1 VNKPT
6 QRPAAWFPI
15 VGIGAS
21 AGGLEA
27 VTRLLKN
34 LPPGTGMAFVLI
46 QHLDPTRKSLLPE
59 ILQKTTRMPV
69 EQAKDRM
76 LLEPNHVYIIP
87 PNAHMSVVDGRLRL
101 IPRPTGV
108 SATSVTHFFNSLAE
122 DRGNSAI
129 AVVLSGTA
137 SDGALGLKAIKAE
150 GGLVFAQ
157 DEASAGHSGMPHSA
171 AETGLVDFILPPE
184 GIASELANMSRHP
197 VLNPETDSLFRDE
210 KSLGLIFT
218 LLKRGTGVDFAL
230 YKSSTIRRRLMR
242 RMLIKKCELLAQYAA
257 LLAKDPDEVR
267 ALHDD
272 LLIHVTHFF
281 REPEALAVIRAKAF
295 PRLLEGLAPDAPI
308 RVWVAGCSTGEE
320 VYTLAVLLLDFLSEH
335 DRMNAVQIFAT
346 DISEPALA
354 KARLGAYTG
363 AILNHVPPK
372 LLRRYFTKTDRG
384 YEIAKR
390 VRALC
395 VFAKHDLTRD
405 PPFANVDLISCCNVL
420 IYLGAAAQKR
430 VLPVFHYALRP
441 KGALILGTAET
452 VGDFGQLFAPAD
464 KKCRLYYKKPTA
476 SRLHFTPGALLAT
489 DPGRAA
495 PKTST
500 SADKLWPETDVQRV
514 AERILLARFAPAGL
528 IIGSDLGIL
537 HFHGAV
543 NRYLTPSAGKASL
556 SLLKMMP
563 AHAAGPLRALIEKA
577 KKADGPV
584 KAEALELGAQGPGTP
599 RTTVEAIPFRL
610 PISGERYF
618 ILLFSDAVHALHGA
632 PRAKAPPIEAAPRA
646 PVAVKRLM
654 AELAQTRTYL
664 QSVVEEH
671 EAVDE
676 ELKSANEEIISSNEE
691 LQSTNE
697 ELEIAKEELQA
708 ANEELTTL
716 NEELQTRNGDLGLL
730 NNDLTNLLSSVHL
743 PIIMVSAD
751 LRIRRFTPTAE
762 KVMNL
767 IPGDIGRSIGDIKP
781 KIPLPNIEE
790 IVQEVIS
797 TVVTKELEVK
807 TRLRSFVVRVQPYKT
822 TENKIEGAVLLF
834 MPAEATKRSVSAIE
848 SVSAFEAALDIVRE
862 PLAVLDERMRVR
874 AVSRSMYQAF
884 GLSPSQLGR
893 SFFEIEG
900 GRWNAPKLRAAL
912 EKLAGDGT
920 PFSGLS
926 VRIGKSAVG
935 FSGRRV
941 SGIGEGDPL
950 ILLGIDHA

>member
-1 VNKPT
+1 MSEAAKRPT
-6 QRPAAWFPI
+6 AWFPI

-34 LPPGTGMAFVLI
+34 LPPGTGMAFVFI
-46 QHLDPTRKSLLPE
+46 QHLDPTRKSLLPM
-59 ILQKTTRMPV
+59 ILQKATRMPV

-76 LLEPNHVYIIP
+76 LIEPNHVYIIP
-87 PNAHMSVVDGRLRL
+87 PNAHMGVVEGRLRL
-101 IPRPTGV
+101 TPRPIGI
-108 SATSVTHFFNSLAE
+108 SATSVTYFFDSLAE
-122 DRGNSAI
+122 DRGNNAI
-129 AVVLSGTA
+129 AVVLSGSA

-157 DEASAGHSGMPHSA
+157 DEGSAAHSGMPHSA

-184 GIASELANMSRHP
+184 GIAAELANLSRHP
-197 VLNPETDSLFRDE
+197 VLNPDTETLFRDE
-210 KSLGLIFT
+210 KSLGLIFNF
-218 LLKRGTGVDFAL
+218 LKRGTGVDFTL

-242 RMLIKKCELLAQYAA
+242 RMLINKLELLAQYAA

-281 REPEALAVIRAKAF
+281 REPAALAVLRAKAF
-295 PRLLEGLAPDAPI
+295 PRLLEGLTPDAPI

-335 DRMNAVQIFAT
+335 DRMNTIQIFAT

-354 KARLGAYTG
+354 KARRGAYMG
-363 AILNHVPPK
+363 DIPNHVPLK
-372 LLRRYFTKTDRG
+372 LLRRYFIKTDRG

-390 VRALC
+390 VRDLC

-420 IYLGAAAQKR
+420 IYLGAEAQKR

-441 KGALILGTAET
+441 KGSMILGTAET
-452 VGDFGQLFAPAD
+452 VGEFGQLFDTAD
-464 KKCRLYYKKPTA
+464 KKCRLYYKKATA

-495 PKTST
+495 PKMSKTV
-500 SADKLWPETDVQRV
+500 DKSWPETDVQRV
-514 AERILLARFAPAGL
+514 AERLLLARFAPAGL
-528 IIGSDLGIL
+528 IIGSNLGIL
-537 HFHGAV
+537 HFLGPA
-543 NRYLTPSAGKASL
+543 NRYLTPSSGKASL

-563 AHAAGPLRALIEKA
+563 AHAAAPLRALIEKA
-577 KKADGPV
+577 RKSDGPV
-584 KAEALELGAQGPGTP
+584 KAEALELGAQGPGSP

-610 PISGERYF
+610 PISGERYY
-618 ILLFSDAVHALHGA
+618 ILLFEDFATSVRGA
-632 PRAKAPPIEAAPRA
+632 KLSRAASPTPTPT
-646 PVAVKRLM
+646 PVAIKRLTE
-654 AELAQTRTYL
+654 ELAQTRTYL

-716 NEELQTRNGDLGLL
+716 NEELQTRNGDLGQL
-730 NNDLTNLLSSVHL
+730 NNDLTNLLSSVNL

-751 LRIRRFTPTAE
+751 LRIRRFTPNAE

-767 IPGDIGRSIGDIKP
+767 IPADIGRSIGDIKP

-790 IVQEVIS
+790 IVSEVIS
-797 TVVTKELEVK
+797 SVTTKELEVK
-807 TRLRSFVVRVQPYKT
+807 SGLRSFVVRVQPYKT
-822 TENKIEGAVLLF
+822 LENKIEGAVLLF

-884 GLSPSQLGR
+884 GLSTSQLGR
-893 SFFEIEG
+893 SIFELEN
-900 GRWNAPKLRAAL
+900 GRWNAPELRAAL